1 MADKEIKKSRV
12 IAVVNQKG
20 GVGKT
25 TTTAN
30 LAYVLSKM
38 GRDVLVIDFDSQA
51 SLTNYLNV
59 GIDETDEYDGIYEF
73 MLWDLGIPAYCPEG
87 FEGLSAKEV
96 CERCICR
103 PTYKSR
109 KMEVVDGVRKGVPVN
124 EPFGFDLAPSHL
136 LLSDYELLIG
146 NRAVGAN
153 AFKLSSVINKILTWH
168 SYDYVLIDCNPSLGV
183 MAINAI
189 VAATSGVLI
198 PTNLDLMSTRG
209 VKNLIDKVV
218 DVQELVLEKSGGKQE
233 HMGVVGVILN
243 LYHERRT
250 VDKTIQEDLKRFY
263 PFTIFQN
270 TIPESVN
277 AKKAL
282 FGGVLYSQLYGK
294 AEKAYEK
301 LAKEIEKQ
309 ISVMEKEGVQIKRLG
324 DIDDSEFIEDEGE
337 RIRESM
343 ALDTETEADE

>member
-1 MADKEIKKSRV
+1 MAENKIKKTRV

-38 GRDVLVIDFDSQA
+38 GRDVLAIDFDSQA

-59 GIDETDEYDGIYEF
+59 GIDEADEYDGIYEF
-73 MLWDLGIPAYCPEG
+73 LLWDLGIPAYCPEG
-87 FEGLSAKEV
+87 FEGLSAAEV
-96 CERCICR
+96 CEKCICR

-124 EPFGFDLAPSHL
+124 EEFGFDLAPSHL

-153 AFKLSSVINKILTWH
+153 AFKLSSVIRKILAWH
-168 SYDYVLIDCNPSLGV
+168 PYDYVLIDCNPSLGV

-218 DVQELVLEKSGGKQE
+218 DVQELVLEKSAGQQE
-233 HMGVVGVILN
+233 HMGVIGVILN

-250 VDKTIQEDLKRFY
+250 VDRTIQEDLKRFY

-309 ISVMEKEGVQIKRLG
+309 LSAMEKEGVKIKRLSDIG
-324 DIDDSEFIEDEGE
+324 DEDFITEEGE
-337 RIRESM
+337 KMLGAVENSAERE
-343 ALDTETEADE
+343 DD